1 VPWGFIGLT
10 KGRPESEDG
19 WNMDDSELSCL
30 ESCLGAVV
38 VYAVPVEVGG
48 EVCSRLNPW
57 AKFEQVVLLLHRRAR
72 ARG

>member
-1 VPWGFIGLT
+1 MVGI
-10 KGRPESEDG
+10 
-19 WNMDDSELSCL
+19 WNDSELSCL

-38 VYAVPVEVGG
+38 VHAVPVEVGG